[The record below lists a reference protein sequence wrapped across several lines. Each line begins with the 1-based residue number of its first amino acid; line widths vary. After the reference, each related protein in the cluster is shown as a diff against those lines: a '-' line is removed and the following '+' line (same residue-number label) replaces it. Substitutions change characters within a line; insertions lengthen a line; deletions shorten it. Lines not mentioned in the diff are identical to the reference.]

1 MATGVFSL
9 RKVYIK
15 QYQNVTNNNF
25 ASWPEYS
32 SDYGYYGGGYSVNF
46 DSTIAAHDYSTSTV
60 YSVSSSLS
68 NTRDM
73 GTTSNSN
80 YGYFVGGT
88 ATSSSFITY
97 AVQRFD
103 FSSRTVSLPGKN
115 LPPTSQAT
123 SMGSTENDSYGYFV
137 GGQTYVFPGLFP
149 TFSTVLRFDFSSENI
164 SLPGKNL
171 PGGIT
176 RTKTSCKNQNYG
188 YFAGSA
194 NSTSAIFR
202 LDFSSETIN
211 SPGKNFLTATT
222 KLGAVSN
229 NSYGYFGGGYTPTLP
244 NLSTITRLDFSSETI
259 SDPGKNLPE
268 GLAFDADGNSSISY
282 GFLYSR
288 TLLCRLDYSTE
299 NITPVISNITLSPGS
314 QSRDIGTF
322 DGPRKIF
329 RGSKTYGYFGGG
341 LTPFVINTII
351 RLDFSNE
358 TVSFPG
364 KNLPTLRGYL
374 ATTSSNYY
382 GYFGGGFAPP
392 FINTISRLD
401 FSTENVSNPG
411 RNLPT
416 SRAYLAATSSSSYG
430 YFGGGSTPTI
440 INTITRLDFSNETII
455 DPGKNLP
462 GSRERL
468 AATSS
473 SSYGYFGG
481 GSTGTAINT
490 ISRLDFSNE
499 TTSDPGKNLSV
510 AKFSLAATSSS
521 SYGYFGGGYAPPL
534 VFYNTITRIDF
545 FNETVSD
552 PGKNLP
558 TVRSNLAA
566 TSSAFYGYFG
576 GGFIPPY
583 ICTITR
589 LDFSNE
595 TTSDPGKNLPTVRA
609 DSATVSN
616 SN

>member
-88 ATSSSFITY
+88 ASSSSFITD

-341 LTPFVINTII
+341 YTPTTINIML

-358 TVSFPG
+358 TVSSPGRNLPSARGSLSATSSNSYGYFGGGATPVIINTVSRLDFSNETVGNPG
-364 KNLPTLRGYL
+364 KNLSTVRRSLV
-374 ATTSSNYY
+374 ATSSNSYGYFGGGYVPPLVFYNTITRIDFSNETVSDPGKNLLTTRRSMAATSSNSY
-382 GYFGGGFAPP
+382 GYFGGGFTPP
-392 FINTISRLD
+392 
-401 FSTENVSNPG
+401 
-411 RNLPT
+411 
-416 SRAYLAATSSSSYG
+416 Y
-430 YFGGGSTPTI
+430 
-440 INTITRLDFSNETII
+440 INTITRLDFSNETVS

-462 GSRERL
+462 TARYVS
-468 AATSS
+468 AATS
-473 SSYGYFGG
+473 
-481 GSTGTAINT
+481 N
-490 ISRLDFSNE
+490 
-499 TTSDPGKNLSV
+499 
-510 AKFSLAATSSS
+510 S
-521 SYGYFGGGYAPPL
+521 SYGYFGGGYIL
-534 VFYNTITRIDF
+534 TTISTVSRLDF

-558 TVRSNLAA
+558 SARGQLAA
-566 TSSAFYGYFG
+566 TSSSFYGYFG
-576 GGFIPPY
+576 GGATPVI

-595 TTSDPGKNLPTVRA
+595 TVSDPGKNLPTSRYGLTA
-609 DSATVSN
+609 ISN

>member
-9 RKVYIK
+9 RKVYIR
-15 QYQNVTNNNF
+15 QYQNVDNRNF

-73 GTTSNSN
+73 GTISNSN

-88 ATSSSFITY
+88 ASSSSFITD

-123 SMGSTENDSYGYFV
+123 TMGSTENDSYGYFV

-211 SPGKNFLTATT
+211 SPGKNLSTTTT

-259 SDPGKNLPE
+259 SNPGKNLPG

-341 LTPFVINTII
+341 YTPTTINIML

-358 TVSFPG
+358 TVSFPAR
-364 KNLPTLRGYL
+364 NLPSARGSL
-374 ATTSSNYY
+374 SATSSN
-382 GYFGGGFAPP
+382 
-392 FINTISRLD
+392 
-401 FSTENVSNPG
+401 
-411 RNLPT
+411 
-416 SRAYLAATSSSSYG
+416 SYG
-430 YFGGGSTPTI
+430 YFGGGATPVI
-440 INTITRLDFSNETII
+440 INTV
-455 DPGKNLP
+455 
-462 GSRERL
+462 
-468 AATSS
+468 
-473 SSYGYFGG
+473 
-481 GSTGTAINT
+481 
-490 ISRLDFSNE
+490 SRLDFSNE
-499 TTSDPGKNLSV
+499 TVGNPGNNLSTV
-510 AKFSLAATSSS
+510 RRSLVATSSN
-521 SYGYFGGGYAPPL
+521 SYGYFGGGYVPPL

-545 FNETVSD
+545 SNETVSDPGKNLLTTRRSMAATSSNSYGYFGGGFTPPYINTITRLDFSNETVSD

-558 TVRSNLAA
+558 TARYVSAATSNSSYGYFGGGYILTTISTVSRLDFSNETVSDPGKNLPTARHSLAA
-566 TSSAFYGYFG
+566 TSSSFYGYFG
-576 GGFIPPY
+576 GGATPVI

-595 TTSDPGKNLPTVRA
+595 TVSDPGKNLPTSRYGLTA
-609 DSATVSN
+609 ISN